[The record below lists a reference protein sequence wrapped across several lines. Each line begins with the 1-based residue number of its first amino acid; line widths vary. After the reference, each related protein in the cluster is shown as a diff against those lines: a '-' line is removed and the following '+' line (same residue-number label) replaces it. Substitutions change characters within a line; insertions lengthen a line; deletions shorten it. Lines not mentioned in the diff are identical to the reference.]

1 MGLIE
6 EITYPKEKNICGLTE
21 PTSKQD
27 VEYKPGLYIKNSH
40 VYVDIFARRCFSTVE
55 LEDMLTRRIHRAQW
69 KALKGGYV
77 IIEARDDPSKHIV
90 LEQHFIEDIYNVTV
104 YDEWMEENV
113 LL

>member
-1 MGLIE
+1 MKRLLI
-6 EITYPKEKNICGLTE
+6 PKKRIYGGGTE
-21 PTSKQD
+21 PTGKQD
-27 VEYKPGLYIKNSH
+27 VEYKPGLYIKNSR

-55 LEDMLTRRIHRAQW
+55 LEDMLTRRIHRARW

-90 LEQHFIEDIYNVTV
+90 LERHFIEDIYNVTV